1 MTAESGVMS
10 LPSRVAVTMPTV
22 GLAIVSEIVKAH
34 ARREHPMR
42 PVSLQRRCRMVGFD
56 TECGRESRAP
66 ATR

>member
-10 LPSRVAVTMPTV
+10 LPGRVAVRAPTV
-22 GLAIVSEIVKAH
+22 GLAIVAEIVKAH

-56 TECGRESRAP
+56 TECARENREP